1 MADILPTNPGAGPT
15 FRERLI
21 AEIPNLRAFAASLS
35 GSMQMADDLVQDSLL
50 KAWSH
55 ADSFAEGTNMRAW
68 LFTILRNTY
77 FSIQRKRGR
86 EVQDS
91 AGMHAERMGVAPSQE
106 GVVDLADFRRALAK
120 LSEEQREVLIMVA
133 SAASLRGGRRDLRR
147 RRRHCEEPRQP
158 RPQQARRTAR
168 HHGPGRDRSGPQHDQ
183 HRARHG
189 SPGRRD
195 VTKSPSVAVSN
206 GHARN

>member
-1 MADILPTNPGAGPT
+1 MVEPLPTNPGAGPT

-91 AGMHAERMGVAPSQE
+91 AGMHAERMGVAPAQE

-120 LSEEQREVLIMVA
+120 LSEEQREVLIMVGV
-133 SAASLRGGRRDLRR
+133 SGISYEEAAEICGVAVGTVKSRVN
-147 RRRHCEEPRQP
+147 
-158 RPQQARRTAR
+158 
-168 HHGPGRDRSGPQHDQ
+168 
-183 HRARHG
+183 RARNKLAELLG
-189 SPGRRD
+189 IMDPAEIGPDRNTISI
-195 VTKSPSVAVSN
+195 
-206 GHARN
+206 ARGTGAQVGGM